1 MVLFFFYYVKC
12 YSSAISR
19 HAFLFLLKA
28 VSSISKCLDSVE
40 RSFQNRKKSS
50 QCLVIFPKIFPSSF
64 FNFLTNCWAIDWV
77 SVPKIFRLCNVSCT
91 KITNLIPKKIVTFT
105 HWSLKPSMRALHS
118 VKSVQIVFFLVVFCT
133 NFSRSI
139 GSRVFELFKSPVP

>member
-1 MVLFFFYYVKC
+1 MALFFFYYIKY
-12 YSSAISR
+12 YSSAIFR
-19 HAFLFLLKA
+19 QTFLFLLKA
-28 VSSISKCLDSVE
+28 VSSISRCLDSVE

-64 FNFLTNCWAIDWV
+64 FNFVTNCRAIDWA
-77 SVPKIFRLCNVSCT
+77 SVPKIFRLCNVNCT

-105 HWSLKPSMRALHS
+105 HWSLNTKYASFAKRENCPNS
-118 VKSVQIVFFLVVFCT
+118 FFLVVFCT